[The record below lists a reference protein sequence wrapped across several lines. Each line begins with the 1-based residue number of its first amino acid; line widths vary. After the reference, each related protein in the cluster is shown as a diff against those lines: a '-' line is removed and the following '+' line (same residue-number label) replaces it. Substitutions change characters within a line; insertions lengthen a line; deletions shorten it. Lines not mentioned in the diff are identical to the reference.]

1 MQVWKCLTCSLHFDG
16 KKRAQSGSS
25 AGQANGAQNKQGGKP
40 IGSPGTGKG
49 TGKGPSKPTEEPKTS
64 TGGRQEGSQQATSST
79 DLKAA
84 LECLKGKGCL
94 SAEELAEVEKRL
106 LARQE
111 EEAKQAG
118 TAVASAEASPPEEK
132 TLPST
137 KLAAA
142 AENYRLVQKLASKLD
157 NRKDSVARAKAKLA
171 QREQEL
177 EQAKKNLEQA
187 RTFLEER
194 ELAEEEV
201 RREYLAAE
209 LAVKA
214 SPSLMLEEN
223 PEEQAQLESSLV
235 AFYAYGNTLSQGK
248 QGEPPAF
255 PETFQHVF
263 RKYVKVFGYEKCM
276 GIPPPEGSKQA
287 SGSPAD
293 ADAKE
298 TPPDSIAPKGAEKGE
313 ETSPGTPPLLPES
326 KKQKTG
332 GVGGAGEKV
341 VEEDMLP
348 AAFPLSVGG
357 AGLGR
362 SLFGALSAAT
372 VAAHS
377 GAPTAPPRSR
387 SRSRASSASAP
398 IPTELGQRDTEVAEL
413 DEVLEAK

>member
-1 MQVWKCLTCSLHFDG
+1 LHFDG

-25 AGQANGAQNKQGGKP
+25 DGKTNGASNNQGGKP
-40 IGSPGTGKG
+40 IGSPGTGRG
-49 TGKGPSKPTEEPKTS
+49 TGKGPIKPKEEPKTS
-64 TGGRQEGSQQATSST
+64 AGGLQEGSPQATTGT

-94 SAEELAEVEKRL
+94 SAEELAEVEKRM

-111 EEAKQAG
+111 EEVKQAG
-118 TAVASAEASPPEEK
+118 AAAASAEASPPEER
-132 TLPST
+132 TLPTT

-142 AENYRLVQKLASKLD
+142 ADAYRLVQKLASKLD
-157 NRKDSVARAKAKLA
+157 NRKDSVERAKAKLA
-171 QREQEL
+171 LREQEL
-177 EQAKKNLEQA
+177 EQAKANLEQA
-187 RTFLEER
+187 KTFLEER

-214 SPSLMLEEN
+214 SPSIMLAEN

-235 AFYAYGNTLSQGK
+235 AFYAYGSTLAQGK

-276 GIPPPEGSKQA
+276 GVPPPDGVQPLGGLPADPAGQEPKLTTTGDGA
-287 SGSPAD
+287 AATSPAS
-293 ADAKE
+293 
-298 TPPDSIAPKGAEKGE
+298 TAPKGEEKGE
-313 ETSPGTPPLLPES
+313 DVSPSTPPLLPES

-332 GVGGAGEKV
+332 GVGDAGATGG
-341 VEEDMLP
+341 EEDMLP
-348 AAFPLSVGG
+348 AAFPMSVGG

-362 SLFGALSAAT
+362 SLFGALSSAN

-377 GAPTAPPRSR
+377 GATKVPSRSR
-387 SRSRASSASAP
+387 SRSRVSSASAP
-398 IPTELGQRDTEVAEL
+398 LPTELGQRDTEAE
-413 DEVLEAK
+413 EVLSAK